1 MASRETRMTA
11 AEARENGDTSVCFQ
25 SPPPSEWQRAA
36 DALAYHEARA
46 EALKADAELGAQ
58 LRRMREHDS
67 PCANGVLCPY
77 CELDRLREIAGEYR
91 ELAEVFGGDAPHL
104 DPTLADLRARLAA
117 LSLPA
122 QTTVPPGGT

>member
-1 MASRETRMTA
+1 MATRETRMTA

-25 SPPPSEWQRAA
+25 SPPPSEWRRAA

-67 PCANGVLCPY
+67 PCGNGLLCPY
-77 CELDRLREIAGEYR
+77 CELDRLRGIAEEYR

-104 DPTLADLRARLAA
+104 DPILDNLRSRLA
-117 LSLPA
+117 LPA
-122 QTTVPPGGT
+122 PPPAAGGE